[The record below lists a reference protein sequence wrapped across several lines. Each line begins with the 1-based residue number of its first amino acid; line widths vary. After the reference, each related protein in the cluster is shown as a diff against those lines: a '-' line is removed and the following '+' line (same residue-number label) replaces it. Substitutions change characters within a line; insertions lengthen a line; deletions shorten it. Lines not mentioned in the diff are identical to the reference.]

1 MSASEVPTYCT
12 TNAGAKSSRSD
23 YSYYTFGT
31 TGIASATFGV
41 APTTTWD
48 TVTEATTTT
57 ATTTV
62 TTTEATTTTS
72 TIKVGATLQEG
83 KTFTLK
89 NVNSGL
95 YMEVEGGTQANGT
108 NVQQWGMNSPSYYN
122 TWTVKSAG
130 NGYYYIYS
138 SLGDGNTYLLDLD
151 RGLTT
156 NGANISIYENTNSDA
171 QLFKFVANSDGSYKI
186 VTKATQDASCVEIK
200 DASTTSGAN
209 VQQWA
214 INGVN
219 CQDWILDYV
228 DIVEETSATTVATTV
243 TTTTAEPTTTTK
255 VTTTTA
261 EPIATT
267 TVTTTTAEP
276 TTTTKVTTTTAEPIA
291 TTKVTTTTAEPTTTT
306 VIGDIDGSGEAT
318 ALDVLIL
325 KRYVLAIDTEIDTS
339 KADLNQDGEI
349 NVVDL
354 LLLKKIVLN
363 IG

>member
-1 MSASEVPTYCT
+1 
-12 TNAGAKSSRSD
+12 
-23 YSYYTFGT
+23 
-31 TGIASATFGV
+31 
-41 APTTTWD
+41 
-48 TVTEATTTT
+48 
-57 ATTTV
+57 
-62 TTTEATTTTS
+62 
-72 TIKVGATLQEG
+72 VGATLQEG

-243 TTTTAEPTTTTK
+243 TTTTAEPIT
-255 VTTTTA
+255 
-261 EPIATT
+261 TT

-276 TTTTKVTTTTAEPIA
+276 IVTTTVTTTTTEP
-291 TTKVTTTTAEPTTTT
+291 TTTTT